1 MQIDINNAKVY
12 LLVLFLFFNVS
23 CTGLIETNTRY
34 SKKNYTSKWYS
45 ENSDYSKKKYK
56 GKYKVGLPYKVNGK
70 LYIPEEVTSYKEVGL
85 ASWYGKDFHKKMT
98 ANGDIFD
105 MNSMTGA
112 HKTLPLPSIV
122 KVTNLENG
130 KTAKLIINDR
140 GPFINDRLIDV
151 SKKAAEVLGFKENG
165 IAKVRVEFV
174 REETEKFLRKNKLK

>member
-1 MQIDINNAKVY
+1 MG
-12 LLVLFLFFNVS
+12 LFRK
-23 CTGLIETNTRY
+23 E
-34 SKKNYTSKWYS
+34 KKMERVNI
-45 ENSDYSKKKYK
+45 
-56 GKYKVGLPYKVNGK
+56 VGG
-70 LYIPEEVTSYKEVGL
+70 GL
-85 ASWYGKDFHKKMT
+85 AGVEAAHQLTLQGIPVRLYEMRPQK
-98 ANGDIFD
+98 
-105 MNSMTGA
+105 MTGA

-165 IAKVRVEFV
+165 IAKVRVEFL